1 MSDEE
6 RALEQEIMADARR
19 RAERIKGRA
28 DRDADQIRDRAQAAA
43 DRRRERIMR
52 QARARAEKEGHRA
65 EARIELARESVRLR
79 ALQEILTEL
88 EDRARTELGKLPES
102 DHYGD
107 VLRQLA
113 LAAIEA
119 MTGDRFTLA
128 LRDEDRQRW
137 GDELAEELPRLAR
150 ERLDREVEVDL
161 AEENPDGRGG
171 LIVRSAD
178 GRQVADQRFDA
189 RLERMWDELRQ
200 ELMGRLPVGIDRSR
214 EGQ

>member
-28 DRDADQIRDRAQAAA
+28 DRDADQIRDRADAEAE
-43 DRRRERIMR
+43 RRRERIMR
-52 QARARAEKEGHRA
+52 QARARAEKESHRA

-79 ALQEILTEL
+79 ALQDILTEL
-88 EDRARTELGKLPES
+88 EDRARTELARLPQS

-128 LRDEDRQRW
+128 LRDEDRQKW
-137 GDELAEELPRLAR
+137 GDELAEELPRVAR
-150 ERLDREVEVDL
+150 ERLDREVEVDF

-171 LIVRSAD
+171 LTVRSAD